1 MLEPKVNVN
10 GYQIGPML
18 LQIGPMLLQIGI
30 VLYCIDSLFSVK
42 GPMLLG
48 DGVNLLS
55 KWLLK
60 PFIFSPTLSVQR
72 KNLKKNIFN
81 KSSCGACIW
90 DTKIEMERL
99 SNNACC

>member
-1 MLEPKVNVN
+1 MSVRRHTALYQRASNNEVTLEPKVNVN

-18 LQIGPMLLQIGI
+18 LQIGPMLL
-30 VLYCIDSLFSVK
+30 
-42 GPMLLG
+42 G
-48 DGVNLLS
+48 DGVNLIS